1 MDYENSDRNNEWEK
15 VRAEVLHE
23 LRADESSRLEPQGI
37 NYTAFISMT
46 TSTALLSARVSDCF
60 VNDAKRIMSLLG
72 KAYGLAETESE
83 RYIDSILGVM
93 MCIASPKDYKTFQ
106 ALRGGDNVLDC
117 EDVLFDIKG
126 SVLDGIMASRARGL
140 YVSPAGNGE
149 MQRVAYNARMSCI
162 KLCDIAATG
171 DVLCS
176 RQVSI
181 MRYLGIGCE
190 KNVERAINGFIECA
204 YWGDATSVKL
214 LHACLCEQNMDV
226 SIIRDYEA
234 IASRYW
240 YDTPLLPP
248 VTPCSVI
255 HRNPSPCIVRLRLS
269 AAILFAAEA
278 CTISTEDLLRC
289 CETRGFQTLI
299 RRNSSITMLRVFGA
313 ALQAWQSLIQTGLSD
328 FRRL

>member
-1 MDYENSDRNNEWEK
+1 
-15 VRAEVLHE
+15 
-23 LRADESSRLEPQGI
+23 
-37 NYTAFISMT
+37 
-46 TSTALLSARVSDCF
+46 
-60 VNDAKRIMSLLG
+60 
-72 KAYGLAETESE
+72 
-83 RYIDSILGVM
+83 
-93 MCIASPKDYKTFQ
+93 
-106 ALRGGDNVLDC
+106 
-117 EDVLFDIKG
+117 
-126 SVLDGIMASRARGL
+126 
-140 YVSPAGNGE
+140 

-240 YDTPLLPP
+240 YDTPLLAPRDALLRYSP
-248 VTPCSVI
+248 ESIALYRQAALIC
-255 HRNPSPCIVRLRLS
+255 RNIVRGGGVHD
-269 AAILFAAEA
+269 I
-278 CTISTEDLLRC
+278 D
-289 CETRGFQTLI
+289 RGFVEVLRDPGI
-299 RRNSSITMLRVFGA
+299 SNADKEEFINNYAAGIWRSASSVAKLDSNRTIGF
-313 ALQAWQSLIQTGLSD
+313 
-328 FRRL
+328 